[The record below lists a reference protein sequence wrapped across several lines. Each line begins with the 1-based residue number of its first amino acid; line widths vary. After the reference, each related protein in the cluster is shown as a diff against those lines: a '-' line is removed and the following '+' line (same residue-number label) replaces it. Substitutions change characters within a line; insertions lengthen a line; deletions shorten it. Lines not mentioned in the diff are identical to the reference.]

1 MKSQSSTTK
10 FISKSQYIRGR
21 QCLKSLWL
29 YRHRPEI
36 RDEIGTA
43 QQAVFDAGT
52 DVGVL
57 AQQYFPGGV
66 LIPYDGFTLLEQMA
80 LTQTTIENGVDVIYE
95 AAFCYENVFFK
106 ADILRKTAAG
116 WEIYEVKASTAVKE
130 VHIED
135 IALQSYVLQGLGM
148 KLANAYLMHINN
160 QYIRQGDIEIR
171 KLFSVE
177 DVTYEIDALRPEVA
191 RHIASMRTV
200 LKGGMPSIDIGP
212 HCSQPYDC
220 DFREHCW
227 QHIPSPSVFDFARI
241 GKKAFELYNRGILHM
256 EDTPPDELND
266 KQLMQLEAWKQQKKF
281 INLPELRRFIDSL
294 SYPLCFMD
302 FETFATPV
310 PLYDGIRPYQQVTF
324 QYSLHVLNT
333 KGAVL
338 KHYEYLADGAVNP
351 QRDFI
356 ESLLRVV
363 HKDAMVLVWNA
374 TFERQRLQ
382 ELMQVFP
389 DKEGQIQKILDNMVD
404 LMLPFQRR
412 YIYKPGFQGSY
423 SIKKVLPYM
432 VEELSYQELDINN
445 GTAAMAGWL
454 QMRNENKSEERDI
467 LRQQLIAYCQM
478 DTYAMVEIL
487 EKMQQIAQGDAD
499 INANVIGVTI
509 CQDPGTT
516 SNCARLTDE
525 NNLELNRSNSSE
537 EAVKRYFDD
546 LRLKMDSCDKVKKE
560 MTVYLPSSLSEKE
573 ETCLD
578 NNSNR
583 FTKEAITKYFS
594 ELQFRMNIYD
604 DAKKDMDVY
613 LASSFSVFHYIKTD
627 ENKLSEIIGD
637 LLNPQG
643 KHGQRDTFLQVFIDL
658 LPNEF
663 SHDLFSCRVARE
675 TSTAYIVN
683 NQRRMDI
690 TLKFADE
697 FEIAIENKPWDSEQE
712 NQLQDYQEHLTRK
725 YGEKF
730 CLVYISGD
738 GSPPVSITSEL
749 KDKMLADGRLVV
761 LTYAKHAEKGSLLQ
775 WLESC
780 YKECKAEKIRNF
792 IKDFITYIEGEFENS
807 YDDGEDEED
816 GK

>member
-1 MKSQSSTTK
+1 MESQSSGTK

-29 YRHRPEI
+29 YRHKPEI

-52 DVGVL
+52 DVGIL

-66 LIPYDGFTLLEQMA
+66 LIPYDGFTLLEQIA
-80 LTQTTIENGVDVIYE
+80 LTQTTIEKGADVIYE

-106 ADILRKTAAG
+106 ADILRKTAVG
-116 WEIYEVKASTAVKE
+116 WELYEVKASTAVKE

-135 IALQSYVLQGLGM
+135 MALQNYVLQGLGM
-148 KLANAYLMHINN
+148 KLTNAYLMHINN

-191 RHIASMRTV
+191 KHLATMGTV

-241 GKKAFELYNRGILHM
+241 GKKAFELYNSGILHM
-256 EDTPPDELND
+256 KDTPPDELND
-266 KQLMQLEAWKQQKKF
+266 KQLVQLEAWKQQKDV
-281 INLPELRRFIDSL
+281 INLPELRQFLDSL

-333 KGAVL
+333 NGGVL
-338 KHYEYLADGAVNP
+338 EHYEYLADGAVNP

-356 ESLLRVV
+356 ESLLRGIP
-363 HKDAMVLVWNA
+363 KGAMVVVWNA

-389 DKEGQIQKILDNMVD
+389 DKEEQIQKILEGIVD

-432 VEELSYQELDINN
+432 VDELSYQELDINN

-454 QMRNENKSEERDI
+454 QMRNESKREEREI

-487 EKMQQIAQGDAD
+487 RKMQQIVQG
-499 INANVIGVTI
+499 G
-509 CQDPGTT
+509 QDSGTT
-516 SNCARLTDE
+516 SNCARVTDE
-525 NNLELNRSNSSE
+525 NNLEHSSSSSE

-546 LRLKMDSCDKVKKE
+546 LRLKMGICDKVKKE
-560 MTVYLPSSLSEKE
+560 KTIYLPSNLSEKE
-573 ETCLD
+573 ERSLD
-578 NNSNR
+578 NNNSNL
-583 FTKEAITKYFS
+583 TQEAITKYFS
-594 ELQFRMNIYD
+594 ELQFRRKIYD

-613 LASSFSVFHYIKTD
+613 LASRFSVFHYIKTD

-637 LLNPQG
+637 LLDPQG
-643 KHGQRDTFLQVFIDL
+643 KHGQRDIFLQAFIDL
-658 LPNEF
+658 LSNNFP
-663 SHDLFSCRVARE
+663 HDLSSCRVARE
-675 TSTAYIVN
+675 TSTAYISN

-697 FEIAIENKPWDSEQE
+697 FEIAIENKPWDHEQK

-738 GSPPVSITSEL
+738 GSPPVSITSDL
-749 KDKMLADGRLVV
+749 KEKMLADGRLVV

-780 YKECKAEKIRNF
+780 YKECKAEKIRSF

-807 YDDGEDEED
+807 YEDGEDGED
-816 GK
+816 GE